1 MRDINTVRKAV
12 ATMANQLH
20 KLGYSLSQ
28 AFRTAWKRVK
38 ILRNAGWP
46 ALLMRSSCYSL

>member
-1 MRDINTVRKAV
+1 MKDINTVRKAV

-20 KLGYSLSQ
+20 KLGYSLSR

-38 ILRNAGWP
+38 DSMTCRVFGIA
-46 ALLMRSSCYSL
+46 CEK